1 LRANATEGG
10 ATVAAREALRKAT
23 ADHRNAL
30 LKEEVTRRANALAEA
45 RQIAPGSET
54 KKQRADRRAE
64 ARELVKSDEGW
75 GAFLEAQQPDPSTLR
90 LRASCRK
97 LRMYPTKRQRAI
109 LDTYLR
115 GAKATWNM
123 AADLVNKRQVD
134 LESLNAMELDRRV
147 VFAEGL
153 LAGHGRAARFVR
165 KTPTQIRKM
174 TTRRF
179 AGNLK
184 SALKNEE
191 NAKARLAPEEFLK
204 RKPIAFRT
212 ETARRS
218 GAAFGFEAQYTTLH
232 VSDRSSDC
240 WVRIHTPDTPREE
253 RGTLFAGRIKLQRP
267 HRKDRDPIHGILE
280 ACRPGGR
287 GGDRERGEGEEE
299 VGKAGGMTIVRKR
312 GRYTLCIPVFHRA
325 PDDTVVAASLSRET
339 GKEAGG
345 GGKRKKTEKP
355 PRTTPDGDD
364 GGEIDETKIVALD
377 PGVRTFLTGF
387 CPGTGETLE
396 FGPRSDLKDRLDR
409 ANRKRAGIEERIA
422 ERKKEGV
429 RRDGSEAYRAFHR
442 KMRGLRNGIRKYAGR
457 AENLMQQFHAKT
469 ACDLLE
475 RFEHVIL
482 PRFSTRN
489 IHKLKLPKAEERF
502 AKQLNH
508 FKFRGVL
515 QDKTWK
521 YSGRVVWLC
530 SEFQTTMCCGRC
542 GVLNR
547 DVGSSETF
555 RCAETRGGK
564 CPLEEAPRDAHAA
577 RNIYLKTCFGSE
589 LARAPRKGIERQPR
603 KRARRSSCS

>member
-1 LRANATEGG
+1 MRANATEGG

-218 GAAFGFEAQYTTLH
+218 GAAFGFEAQY
-232 VSDRSSDC
+232 
-240 WVRIHTPDTPREE
+240 
-253 RGTLFAGRIKLQRP
+253 
-267 HRKDRDPIHGILE
+267 
-280 ACRPGGR
+280 
-287 GGDRERGEGEEE
+287 
-299 VGKAGGMTIVRKR
+299 
-312 GRYTLCIPVFHRA
+312 
-325 PDDTVVAASLSRET
+325 
-339 GKEAGG
+339 
-345 GGKRKKTEKP
+345 
-355 PRTTPDGDD
+355 
-364 GGEIDETKIVALD
+364 
-377 PGVRTFLTGF
+377 
-387 CPGTGETLE
+387 
-396 FGPRSDLKDRLDR
+396 GP
-409 ANRKRAGIEERIA
+409 
-422 ERKKEGV
+422 
-429 RRDGSEAYRAFHR
+429 
-442 KMRGLRNGIRKYAGR
+442 
-457 AENLMQQFHAKT
+457 
-469 ACDLLE
+469 
-475 RFEHVIL
+475 
-482 PRFSTRN
+482 
-489 IHKLKLPKAEERF
+489 
-502 AKQLNH
+502 
-508 FKFRGVL
+508 
-515 QDKTWK
+515 
-521 YSGRVVWLC
+521 
-530 SEFQTTMCCGRC
+530 
-542 GVLNR
+542 
-547 DVGSSETF
+547 
-555 RCAETRGGK
+555 
-564 CPLEEAPRDAHAA
+564 
-577 RNIYLKTCFGSE
+577 
-589 LARAPRKGIERQPR
+589 
-603 KRARRSSCS
+603 